1 MIAPMVIPL
10 APTPRSGAGPPFP
23 ATESGGTTPSL
34 LAWVPG
40 LTPPGAENP
49 LASRACSDVD
59 DVRPVPAVVGVFFTE
74 QAAEIDAKARATPAN
89 ASVPV
94 TRRCP
99 NDPIL
104 DPPWSLRSRE

>member
-1 MIAPMVIPL
+1 MIAPMVISL
-10 APTPRSGAGPPFP
+10 APTPRSGAGPPLP

-40 LTPPGAENP
+40 FTPPGAEDP
-49 LASRACSDVD
+49 LAARACSDVGELE
-59 DVRPVPAVVGVFFTE
+59 PALPEVVVGVFFTE
-74 QAAEIDAKARATPAN
+74 HDAETDAKARATHPN

-99 NDPIL
+99 NHPIV
-104 DPPWSLRSRE
+104 DPPWSLRL